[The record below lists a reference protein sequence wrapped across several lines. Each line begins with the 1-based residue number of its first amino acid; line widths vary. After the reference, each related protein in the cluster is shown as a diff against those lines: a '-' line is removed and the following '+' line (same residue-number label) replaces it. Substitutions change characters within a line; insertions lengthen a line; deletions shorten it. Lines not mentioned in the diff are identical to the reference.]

1 MLTQLKKCVKNEKNN
16 KAIFDIVLFGST
28 VKGKQAPGDTDI
40 AVIFNYGTLAERLE
54 KVQEIKN
61 RIRKKCGEEI
71 NLDIKPYLLKDL
83 FDYSFFGRTGIFLE
97 GISLLEE
104 KPFSRKIGFKA
115 YSLFTYTLIEK
126 KQREKVRFTHLL
138 SGRNGM
144 KGILKD
150 LNGERLVSGAV
161 KIPIE
166 KSIEFEDVLQMHKI
180 NYKKKNILE
189 EI

>member
-1 MLTQLKKCVKNEKNN
+1 MLTQLKNCVKNEKNN

-28 VKGKQAPGDTDI
+28 AKGKQKPGDIDL
-40 AVIFNYGTLAERLE
+40 AVIFNYGPFAERLDY
-54 KVQEIKN
+54 VQEIKN
-61 RIRKKCGEEI
+61 NIRKKCGDDI

-83 FDYSFFGRTGIFLE
+83 FDYSFFGRVGLFLE

-115 YSLFTYTLIEK
+115 YSLFTYTLTEK
-126 KQREKVRFTHLL
+126 KQREKVKFTHLL
-138 SGRNGM
+138 SGRKGM

-150 LNGERLVSGAV
+150 LNGERLASGAV

-166 KSIEFEDVLQMHKI
+166 KSIEFEDILKMHKI
-180 NYKKKNILE
+180 NYKKKNVLE
-189 EI
+189 EL